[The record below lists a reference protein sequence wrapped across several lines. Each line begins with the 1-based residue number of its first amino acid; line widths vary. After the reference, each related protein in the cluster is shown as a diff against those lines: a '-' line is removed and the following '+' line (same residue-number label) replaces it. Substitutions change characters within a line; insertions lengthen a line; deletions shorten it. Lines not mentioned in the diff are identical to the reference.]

1 MDDVVDLVTA
11 RITGWSSDHQTSL
24 SLDLLRAFSHE
35 FETRIHL
42 AVMVE
47 PYLSKVCNGEKYIE
61 SRLTRVNI
69 APYERAEPGDVI
81 LFKLSGGPIVA
92 AAKVSQTRFEQLG
105 PRRSPAS
112 LAEAFSSGL
121 GYEPGYVES
130 KAEARFASL
139 LWLQDVRRINS
150 VPIFKPGR
158 QAWVTIQ
165 PNTFGQPRD
174 AEPTGRLF

>member
-1 MDDVVDLVTA
+1 MGIVDIITSRIADWLRERNEPLSIEQLQAWSVEVDA
-11 RITGWSSDHQTSL
+11 RIHV
-24 SLDLLRAFSHE
+24 
-35 FETRIHL
+35 

-47 PYLSKVCNGEKYIE
+47 PYLSKVCSGEKYIE

-69 APYERAEPGDVI
+69 APYQRAECGDVI
-81 LFKLSGGPIVA
+81 LFKRSGGPITAVA
-92 AAKVSQTRFEQLG
+92 LIDRTRFEECG
-105 PRRSPAS
+105 PQSTPAS

-139 LWLQDVRRINS
+139 LWLSDVRSIAS
-150 VPIFKPGR
+150 VSIAKAGR

-165 PNTFGQPRD
+165 PASLGRPSAFEP
-174 AEPTGRLF
+174 AERLF